1 MLNKDDKL
9 KVLISERDVY
19 KAEYEYYKN
28 IYDEAVRLMKNS
40 EKEADIFRKSHQILL
55 IICCALGGLS
65 MSLIVS
71 LIMK

>member
-1 MLNKDDKL
+1 MLKRDDRI
-9 KVLISERDVY
+9 KVLTAERDLY

-55 IICCALGGLS
+55 IICCALAGLS

-71 LIMK
+71 LVMK

>member
-9 KVLISERDVY
+9 KVLISERDLY

-28 IYDEAVRLMKNS
+28 ICDESVRIMKNS

-55 IICCALGGLS
+55 IICCALAGLS
-65 MSLIVS
+65 MSLIVF
-71 LIMK
+71 LVMK

>member
-1 MLNKDDKL
+1 MLRKDDKI
-9 KVLISERDVY
+9 KVLTAERDLY

-55 IICCALGGLS
+55 VICCALAGLS